1 MFIKVKNGELVNRP
15 TNKFIASSVADLES
29 IPKADKL
36 FGSVAVV
43 LDPISSFIFGGD
55 DLGWLSLSS
64 DESSSAGDM
73 QSLIDNHNV
82 SSVAHQDIRAAI
94 SSLDNRLTTLV
105 DTDDTTLDQLSEIV
119 TYIKDNRDLIEQITT
134 AKVNVSDIVDN
145 LTTAVANRP
154 LSANQGVAL
163 RQLAESRVSVDQLDS
178 AVQSALNTAKESG
191 DFDGADGITPQIS
204 IGTVSTGE
212 EGTNAAA
219 TITGEVTDLKLNLT
233 IPRGNTG
240 AQGATGDTGAT
251 GATPN
256 ITIGNV
262 ETLGEGESATA
273 SISGETPNLTLNLGI
288 PVGATGA
295 QGATG
300 AAGQT
305 PTISIGTV
313 SSLGE
318 GADATAEITGTSPNL
333 TLNLGIPVGATG
345 ATGAQGEIGPTPQ
358 FSIGTVST
366 LEPTEQ
372 ASVTLGGTA
381 AEPTLSFGI
390 PKGVDGD
397 PSELIDDTVIAEDS
411 TWSSKKTYSSVL
423 APIEFSG
430 NPVTFEGRKEGS
442 PIHVIVSWEP
452 KQSGEGNPSP
462 ENIRPIT
469 GLDEVTVQRS
479 EKNLMP
485 YQKPSPSVYTD
496 NGVTYTWNDD
506 GSVHVSGTASEQSDS
521 NTMNFENFS
530 LPPGNYRMIAPAQ
543 SGVKTSFV
551 VKKASTGTNFWY
563 NSINNITIESGDVPQ
578 YFYVAV
584 DAGVVVDTTVYA
596 FLSYG
601 TDIPSADDY
610 EPYIGATATL
620 DLPSTVYGGEVDLAT
635 GKGAET
641 WTYLAFDG
649 TEDWESNNNSINNGL
664 QYSLNCGVD
673 LPSIEQG
680 DNRICTHF
688 STSNFVY
695 WNQMVTNN
703 FATNAQ
709 YIRVQSS
716 ISTLEEWKA
725 YLAAQVSAGTPVT
738 IAYKLVTPQSIQATG
753 SQSLPSLP
761 GTNTLITNGD
771 SITAAEMVSPTDTS
785 LSIEGMP
792 ADAAATKQAL
802 NKKVNSVQVT
812 AEYSSGEKIASISVD
827 NQFTDIYMPVQSEDE
842 KMIEFFTNYYA
853 MRRTGKIYQTRLYKF
868 NSNPTT
874 EGEKLLDN
882 AGLVFEPST
891 DTTEGQDD
899 YLNGQNP
906 LFEWVY
912 VNYKRYPD
920 GTAYPVAIEG
930 TPSFKTEGAVDV
942 GAMQME
948 FYWNVIDETDSI
960 LVTISDSPNEELG
973 LVPWYEGVRADGTV
987 LPWCIGSAYHSSLGE
1002 DGKLYSQPNKPVANF
1017 QSFNT
1022 MMAAYPTKGEG
1033 YHGAGIE
1040 RSMFQIIF
1048 NAIKGATKS
1057 SQALFKGHTAY
1068 SYQYAASI
1076 ERAENGNYFPV
1087 TNEQAANLLVGSGVY
1102 IGYASAYTSG
1112 TSDLNIDRGQTTMRA
1127 YTPTISRITSIE
1139 PLDDGVNTAV
1149 YVDCDPF
1156 PTAQVTT
1163 GEITSPVYLSI
1174 MPSFTGTTNKVI
1186 GRHDGSYLNNT
1197 NGKTPYRVQGREY
1210 LIGAYEVASNV
1221 IMEFEEDKTTS
1232 VYVAPKGATITNDIA
1247 TIRSNWTKIGTI
1259 PTIADNG
1266 DFWIGDIG
1274 INTSVAGWY
1283 PSVVGSSDTQGI
1295 GDRCYRGGATAT
1307 GIREFL
1313 SSGLLWFGSVAGSC
1327 FLYCWDAPSGTY
1339 WGFAGAD

>member
-1 MFIKVKNGELVNRP
+1 MFIKVKNGEVVNRP

-36 FGSVAVV
+36 FGSVALV

-55 DLGWLSLSS
+55 EMGWISLSS
-64 DESSSAGDM
+64 DESSSVGDM

-82 SSVAHQDIRAAI
+82 SPLAHQDIRSTI
-94 SSLDNRLTTLV
+94 SSLDSRLTALL

-119 TYIKDNRDLIEQITT
+119 AYIKDNRELIEQITT
-134 AKVNVSDIVDN
+134 TKVNVSDIVDN
-145 LTTAVANRP
+145 LETSVATKV
-154 LSANQGVAL
+154 LSANQGVIL
-163 RQLAESRVSVDQLDS
+163 RQLAESKVDTAQLDS
-178 AVQSALNTAKESG
+178 AVEAALATAKESG

-204 IGTVSTGE
+204 IGIVSTGE

-219 TITGEVTDLKLNLT
+219 TITGEVNDLKLNLT

-240 AQGATGDTGAT
+240 AQGA
-251 GATPN
+251 
-256 ITIGNV
+256 V
-262 ETLGEGESATA
+262 
-273 SISGETPNLTLNLGI
+273 
-288 PVGATGA
+288 
-295 QGATG
+295 
-300 AAGQT
+300 GQT

-313 SSLGE
+313 SSLEEGE
-318 GADATAEITGTSPNL
+318 SATAEITGTSPNL

-345 ATGAQGEIGPTPQ
+345 AQGETGPTGATGATPQ

-411 TWSSKKTYSSVL
+411 TWSSEKVYNSVL
-423 APIEFSG
+423 APVEFSG
-430 NPVTFEGRKEGS
+430 NPVIFEGRKEGA
-442 PIHVIVSWEP
+442 PIHTVVSWEP
-452 KQSGEGNPSP
+452 KQEGEGDPSP
-462 ENIRPIT
+462 DNVRPIV
-469 GLDEVTVQRS
+469 GLDEVMVQRS
-479 EKNLMP
+479 GMNLLDYNATSAISFASYGLQTEKVGDNSFRVYGTSDLSASDASFNILDNSQTCLRGKGYTIHVLPISGCENLIR
-485 YQKPSPSVYTD
+485 VYGLRTE
-496 NGVTYTWNDD
+496 
-506 GSVHVSGTASEQSDS
+506 SES
-521 NTMNFENFS
+521 
-530 LPPGNYRMIAPAQ
+530 YIALVA
-543 SGVKTSFV
+543 
-551 VKKASTGTNFWY
+551 
-563 NSINNITIESGDVPQ
+563 NITSGQSYDMRFRLMVTPDNSTPQ
-578 YFYVAV
+578 EYTPY
-584 DAGVVVDTTVYA
+584 TV
-596 FLSYG
+596 
-601 TDIPSADDY
+601 T
-610 EPYIGATATL
+610 TATL
-620 DLPSTVYGGEVDLAT
+620 SLPSTVYGGEVDAVT
-635 GKGAET
+635 GEGSKKWFAAILTGNET
-641 WTYLAFDG
+641 W
-649 TEDWESNNNSINNGL
+649 S
-664 QYSLNCGVD
+664 QYSSRPNTFYIDIMGHKNLKNDAKNVFCSAFLFD
-673 LPSIEQG
+673 LLDTRYTPYHFFSQNPG
-680 DNRICTHF
+680 AFPDNVRLCFTF
-688 STSNFVY
+688 DET
-695 WNQMVTNN
+695 VTNIDL
-703 FATNAQ
+703 AKQ
-709 YIRVQSS
+709 WI
-716 ISTLEEWKA
+716 
-725 YLAAQVSAGTPVT
+725 AAQNTAGTPVT
-738 IAYKLVTPQSIQATG
+738 VCYKLATPTPITTTG
-753 SQSLPSLP
+753 AQSLPTLS
-761 GTNTLITNGD
+761 GNNTIITNAD
-771 SITAAEMVSPTDTS
+771 TLTAAEMVYPTDTS
-785 LSIEGMP
+785 LSVEGMP
-792 ADAAATKQAL
+792 ADAAATRQAL
-802 NKKVNSVQVT
+802 NNKIGSVQVT
-812 AEYSSGEKIASISVD
+812 AEYTSGEKIASISVD
-827 NQFTDIYMPVQSEDE
+827 NQFTDIYVPVQSKDE

-868 NSNPTT
+868 NSNPTA

-920 GTAYPVAIEG
+920 GTAYPTAIEG
-930 TPSFKTEGAVDV
+930 TPDFKTEGAVDV

-960 LVTISDSPNEELG
+960 LITISDSPNEELG
-973 LVPWYEGVRADGTV
+973 LVPWIEGVRADGTV
-987 LPWCIGSAYHSSLGE
+987 LPWCIGSAYPSSLGE
-1002 DGKLYSQPNKPVANF
+1002 DGKLYSQPNKPLANF

-1040 RSMFQIIF
+1040 RSTFQIIF

-1057 SQALFKGHTAY
+1057 SQTLFKGHTAY
-1068 SYQYAASI
+1068 SYQYPASI

-1087 TNEQAANLLVGSGVY
+1087 TNEQAANLVVGSGVY

-1112 TSDLNIDRGQTTMRA
+1112 TDLNIDRGQTTMRA

-1139 PLDDGVNTAV
+1139 PLDDGTNTAV

-1163 GEITSPVYLSI
+1163 DEVTSPVYLTI

-1186 GRHDGSYLNNT
+1186 GRHDGSYLSNT
-1197 NGKTPYRVQGREY
+1197 NGKMPYRVQGREY
-1210 LIGAYEVASNV
+1210 LLGAYEIASNV

-1232 VYVAPKGATITNDIA
+1232 VYVAPKGSTITNDIT

-1266 DFWIGDIG
+1266 DFWTGDIG

-1283 PSVVGSSDTQGI
+1283 PSVVGSSESQGI

-1313 SSGLLWFGSVAGSC
+1313 ASGSLWNGSRAGSC
-1327 FLYCWDAPSGTY
+1327 CLYCGHVPSGADWY
-1339 WGFAGAD
+1339 FVGAD

>member
-163 RQLAESRVSVDQLDS
+163 RQLAESKVSVDQLDS

-204 IGTVSTGE
+204 IGTVLTGE
-212 EGTNAAA
+212 EGTDATA

-262 ETLGEGESATA
+262 ETLDEGKSATA

-390 PKGVDGD
+390 PKGADGD
-397 PSELIDDTVIAEDS
+397 PSELIDDTAIAEDS

-423 APIEFSG
+423 APVEFSG

-442 PIHVIVSWEP
+442 PIHAVVSWEP
-452 KQSGEGNPSP
+452 KQSGEGDPSP

-469 GLDEVTVQRS
+469 GLDEITVTLS
-479 EKNLMP
+479 
-485 YQKPSPSVYTD
+485 
-496 NGVTYTWNDD
+496 D
-506 GSVHVSGTASEQSDS
+506 GAD
-521 NTMNFENFS
+521 
-530 LPPGNYRMIAPAQ
+530 
-543 SGVKTSFV
+543 
-551 VKKASTGTNFWY
+551 TGT
-563 NSINNITIESGDVPQ
+563 
-578 YFYVAV
+578 
-584 DAGVVVDTTVYA
+584 TV
-596 FLSYG
+596 
-601 TDIPSADDY
+601 
-610 EPYIGATATL
+610 TL

-635 GKGAET
+635 G
-641 WTYLAFDG
+641 DG
-649 TEDWESNNNSINNGL
+649 KRTVDVISFAVADMNNSETYPGWKNQQWIGDYVENTNQDSLFSNSGNYIISNADGDKNLRFNAVGDIYFIGSVFGL
-664 QYSLNCGVD
+664 TQSQFKSQYPD
-673 LPSIEQG
+673 LVFQ
-680 DNRICTHF
+680 
-688 STSNFVY
+688 
-695 WNQMVTNN
+695 
-703 FATNAQ
+703 FAFKRLIPATF
-709 YIRVQSS
+709 
-716 ISTLEEWKA
+716 
-725 YLAAQVSAGTPVT
+725 
-738 IAYKLVTPQSIQATG
+738 QATG
-753 SQSLPSLP
+753 SQSLSSLP

-812 AEYSSGEKIASISVD
+812 AEYSSGKKIASISVD
-827 NQFTDIYMPVQSEDE
+827 NQFTDIYVPVQTEDE

-930 TPSFKTEGAVDV
+930 TPGFKTEGAVDV

-948 FYWNVIDETDSI
+948 FYWNVIDEADSI
-960 LVTISDSPNEELG
+960 LITISDSPNEELG

-1057 SQALFKGHTAY
+1057 SQTLFSGHTAY

-1076 ERAENGNYFPV
+1076 ERAENSNYFPV

-1127 YTPTISRITSIE
+1127 YTPTISRITNIE
-1139 PLDDGVNTAV
+1139 PLEDGTNTAI

-1186 GRHDGSYLNNT
+1186 GRHDGSYLSNT

-1247 TIRSNWTKIGTI
+1247 TIRNNWTKIGTI

-1283 PSVVGSSDTQGI
+1283 PSVVGSSNTQGT
-1295 GDRCYRGGATAT
+1295 GDRCHKGGATAT

-1313 SSGLLWFGSVAGSC
+1313 SSGSLRSGSSAGSC
-1327 FLYCWDAPSGTY
+1327 FLGCWVAPS
-1339 WGFAGAD
+1339 WADWLCAGAD

>member
-1 MFIKVKNGELVNRP
+1 MFIKVKNGEVVNRP

-36 FGSVAVV
+36 FGSVALV

-55 DLGWLSLSS
+55 EMGWISLSS
-64 DESSSAGDM
+64 DESSSVGDM

-82 SSVAHQDIRAAI
+82 SPLAHQDIRSTV
-94 SSLDNRLTTLV
+94 SSLDSRLTALL

-119 TYIKDNRDLIEQITT
+119 AYIKDNRELIEQVTT

-145 LTTAVANRP
+145 LETSVATKV
-154 LSANQGVAL
+154 LSANQGVIL
-163 RQLAESRVSVDQLDS
+163 RQLAESKVDTAQLNS
-178 AVQSALNTAKESG
+178 AVEAALATAKESG

-219 TITGEVTDLKLNLT
+219 TITGNVNDLKLNLT

-240 AQGATGDTGAT
+240 AQGT
-251 GATPN
+251 
-256 ITIGNV
+256 
-262 ETLGEGESATA
+262 S
-273 SISGETPNLTLNLGI
+273 
-288 PVGATGA
+288 
-295 QGATG
+295 
-300 AAGQT
+300 GQT

-318 GADATAEITGTSPNL
+318 GETATAEITGTSPNL

-345 ATGAQGEIGPTPQ
+345 AQGETGPKGATGATPQ

-366 LEPTEQ
+366 LKPTEQ
-372 ASVTLGGTA
+372 ASVTLGGTT
-381 AEPTLSFGI
+381 AEPTLNFGI
-390 PKGVDGD
+390 PKGADGD

-411 TWSSKKTYSSVL
+411 TWSSEKVYNSVL
-423 APIEFSG
+423 VPVEFSG
-430 NPVTFEGRKEGS
+430 NPITFEGRKEGA
-442 PIHVIVSWEP
+442 PIHTVVSWEP
-452 KQSGEGNPSP
+452 KQEGEGEPSP

-469 GLDEVTVQRS
+469 GLDEVTVARS
-479 EKNLMP
+479 GINLYNADALVAIHGDADTYGYGVP
-485 YQKPSPSVYTD
+485 AD
-496 NGVTYTWNDD
+496 NLVIGKTYTI
-506 GSVHVSGTASEQSDS
+506 SVNTPVFSFKISDHL
-521 NTMNFENFS
+521 N
-530 LPPGNYRMIAPAQ
+530 G
-543 SGVKTSFV
+543 
-551 VKKASTGTNFWY
+551 Y
-563 NSINNITIESGDVPQ
+563 NSASQDNI
-578 YFYVAV
+578 V
-584 DAGVVVDTTVYA
+584 DGKHTFVMARN
-596 FLSYG
+596 SN
-601 TDIPSADDY
+601 IPSHSQQYILVGLDAAIRNLVSSPGQAKSLQISICAGEDAMPY
-610 EPYIGATATL
+610 EPYTDATTATL
-620 DLPSTVYGGEVDLAT
+620 TFPETIYGGAVDLAT
-635 GKGAET
+635 GKGVET
-641 WTYLAFDG
+641 WKTRALNGSEGWAESDDGAFYFYDTITYP
-649 TEDWESNNNSINNGL
+649 SINVV
-664 QYSLNCGVD
+664 S
-673 LPSIEQG
+673 S
-680 DNRICTHF
+680 RMCTHF
-688 STSNFVY
+688 MDYSGEAWTGLPNGYFSTN
-695 WNQMVTNN
+695 
-703 FATNAQ
+703 
-709 YIRVQSS
+709 SS
-716 ISTLEEWKA
+716 SVRFRLESIADAAAWKS
-725 YLAAQVSAGTPVT
+725 YLAAQAEVGTPVT
-738 IAYKLVTPQSIQATG
+738 IAYKLATPQPFTATG
-753 SQSLPSLP
+753 AQPLLALS
-761 GTNTLITNGD
+761 GNNTIITNAD
-771 SITAAEMVSPTDTS
+771 TLTAAEMVYPTDTS
-785 LSIEGMP
+785 LSVEGMP
-792 ADAAATKQAL
+792 ADAAATRQAL
-802 NKKVNSVQVT
+802 NNKIGSVQVT
-812 AEYSSGEKIASISVD
+812 AEYTSGEKIASISVD
-827 NQFTDIYMPVQSEDE
+827 NQFTDIYVPVQSKDE

-868 NSNPTT
+868 NSNPTA

-920 GTAYPVAIEG
+920 GTAYPIAIEG
-930 TPSFKTEGAVDV
+930 TPDFKTEGEVDV

-960 LVTISDSPNEELG
+960 LITISDSPNEELG

-987 LPWCIGSAYHSSLGE
+987 LPWCIGSAYPSSLGE
-1002 DGKLYSQPNKPVANF
+1002 DGKLYSQPNKPLTNF

-1040 RSMFQIIF
+1040 RSTFQIIF

-1057 SQALFKGHTAY
+1057 SQTLFKGHTAY
-1068 SYQYAASI
+1068 SYQYPASI

-1087 TNEQAANLLVGSGVY
+1087 TNEQAANLVVGSGVY

-1112 TSDLNIDRGQTTMRA
+1112 TDLNIDRGQTTMRA

-1139 PLDDGVNTAV
+1139 PLDDGTNTAV

-1163 GEITSPVYLSI
+1163 GEVISPVYLSI

-1186 GRHDGSYLNNT
+1186 GRHDGSYLSNT
-1197 NGKTPYRVQGREY
+1197 NAKMPYRVQGREY
-1210 LIGAYEVASNV
+1210 LFGAYEIASNV

-1232 VYVAPKGATITNDIA
+1232 VYVAPKGATITNDIT
-1247 TIRSNWTKIGTI
+1247 TIRNNWTKIGTI

-1283 PSVVGSSDTQGI
+1283 PSVVGSSESQGV
-1295 GDRCYRGGATAT
+1295 GDRCYRGGATAS
-1307 GIREFL
+1307 GVKEFL
-1313 SSGLLWFGSVAGSC
+1313 SSGYLGHGSYAGSC
-1327 FLYCWDAPSGTY
+1327 CLSCWDAPSGAAWY
-1339 WGFAGAD
+1339 CVGAD

>member
-1 MFIKVKNGELVNRP
+1 MFIKVKNGEVVNRP

-82 SSVAHQDIRAAI
+82 SSVAHQDIRTAI

-119 TYIKDNRDLIEQITT
+119 TYIRDNRDLIEQITT

-163 RQLAESRVSVDQLDS
+163 RQLAESKVSVDQLDS

-219 TITGEVTDLKLNLT
+219 TITGEVTNLKLNLT

-345 ATGAQGEIGPTPQ
+345 AQGEIGPAGATPQ

-390 PKGVDGD
+390 PKGANGD
-397 PSELIDDTVIAEDS
+397 PSELIDDTMIAEDS

-423 APIEFSG
+423 APIEFTG
-430 NPVTFEGRKEGS
+430 NPVTFEGRKEGA
-442 PIHVIVSWEP
+442 PIHAVVSWEP
-452 KQSGEGNPSP
+452 KQSGEGDPSP

-469 GLDEVTVQRS
+469 GLDEVTVTLS
-479 EKNLMP
+479 
-485 YQKPSPSVYTD
+485 
-496 NGVTYTWNDD
+496 D
-506 GSVHVSGTASEQSDS
+506 GA
-521 NTMNFENFS
+521 
-530 LPPGNYRMIAPAQ
+530 
-543 SGVKTSFV
+543 
-551 VKKASTGTNFWY
+551 
-563 NSINNITIESGDVPQ
+563 
-578 YFYVAV
+578 
-584 DAGVVVDTTVYA
+584 DT
-596 FLSYG
+596 
-601 TDIPSADDY
+601 
-610 EPYIGATATL
+610 GATAAL

-635 GKGAET
+635 GEGIET
-641 WTYLAFDG
+641 VHSIVLDG
-649 TEDWESNNNSINNGL
+649 TEPWSEYNSGSTGL
-664 QYSLNCGVD
+664 EYFQYTVSD
-673 LPSIEQG
+673 AQRLPSAGGLSNLAKLSQKISHFAIGNPYSENV
-680 DNRICTHF
+680 DNAGWVYSTEFADYYGIRIRMSACADV
-688 STSNFVY
+688 S
-695 WNQMVTNN
+695 
-703 FATNAQ
+703 
-709 YIRVQSS
+709 
-716 ISTLEEWKA
+716 EWKA
-725 YLAAQVSAGTPVT
+725 YLAAQASAGTPVT
-738 IAYKLVTPQSIQATG
+738 IAYKLATPQPIQATG
-753 SQSLPSLP
+753 AQSLSSLS

-812 AEYSSGEKIASISVD
+812 AEYSSGKKIASISVD
-827 NQFTDIYMPVQSEDE
+827 NQFTDIYVPVQTEDE

-930 TPSFKTEGAVDV
+930 TPGFKTEGAVDV

-960 LVTISDSPNEELG
+960 LITISDSPNEELG

-1057 SQALFKGHTAY
+1057 SQALFSGHTAY

-1139 PLDDGVNTAV
+1139 PLEDGTNTAV

-1186 GRHDGSYLNNT
+1186 GRHDGSYLSNT

-1274 INTSVAGWY
+1274 INASVAGWY
-1283 PSVVGSSDTQGI
+1283 PSVVGSSNTQGI

-1313 SSGLLWFGSVAGSC
+1313 SSGVLWAGSSAGSC
-1327 FLYCWDAPSGTY
+1327 CLACWSAPSGMAWY
-1339 WGFAGAD
+1339 CAGAD

>member
-1 MFIKVKNGELVNRP
+1 MFIKVKNGEVVNRP

-29 IPKADKL
+29 ISKADKL
-36 FGSVAVV
+36 FGSVALV

-55 DLGWLSLSS
+55 EMGWISLSS
-64 DESSSAGDM
+64 DESSSVGDM

-82 SSVAHQDIRAAI
+82 STLAHQDIRSTI
-94 SSLDNRLTTLV
+94 SSLDSRLTALL

-119 TYIKDNRDLIEQITT
+119 SYIKDNRELIEQITT
-134 AKVNVSDIVDN
+134 TKVNVSDIVDN
-145 LTTAVANRP
+145 LETSVATKV
-154 LSANQGVAL
+154 LSANQGVIL
-163 RQLAESRVSVDQLDS
+163 RQLAESKVDTAQLDS
-178 AVQSALNTAKESG
+178 AVEAALATAKESG

-204 IGTVSTGE
+204 IGIVSTGE

-219 TITGEVTDLKLNLT
+219 TITGDVNDLKLNLT

-240 AQGATGDTGAT
+240 AQ
-251 GATPN
+251 
-256 ITIGNV
+256 
-262 ETLGEGESATA
+262 
-273 SISGETPNLTLNLGI
+273 
-288 PVGATGA
+288 
-295 QGATG
+295 G

-318 GADATAEITGTSPNL
+318 GESATAEITGTSPNL

-345 ATGAQGEIGPTPQ
+345 AQGETGPTGATGATPQ

-390 PKGVDGD
+390 PKGADGD
-397 PSELIDDTVIAEDS
+397 PNELIDDTVIAEDS
-411 TWSSKKTYSSVL
+411 TWSSEKVYNSVL
-423 APIEFSG
+423 APVEFSG
-430 NPVTFEGRKEGS
+430 NPVTFENRKEGA
-442 PIHVIVSWEP
+442 PIHTVVSWEP
-452 KQSGEGNPSP
+452 KQEGEGEPSP

-469 GLDEVTVQRS
+469 GLDEVTV
-479 EKNLMP
+479 
-485 YQKPSPSVYTD
+485 
-496 NGVTYTWNDD
+496 
-506 GSVHVSGTASEQSDS
+506 
-521 NTMNFENFS
+521 
-530 LPPGNYRMIAPAQ
+530 AQ
-543 SGVKTSFV
+543 SGINLYNADALVAIHGDADTYGYGVPADDLVIGKTYTISVNTPVFSF
-551 VKKASTGTNFWY
+551 KISDHLNGH
-563 NSINNITIESGDVPQ
+563 NSVSQDNIVDGKHTFVMARNSNIPSDSQQYILVGLDVNIINLVSSPGQAKSLQISICAGEDAMPYEPYTDATTATLTFPETIYGG
-578 YFYVAV
+578 AV
-584 DAGVVVDTTVYA
+584 DAATGEGSDEWAFVEFDGSEDERWIKDVHSSGRVYFRISIEPYGLILDHTQATWKCNRLVPYVYNYSSTEFPEYSIGFMSSRNSCVVVLENESM
-596 FLSYG
+596 LSVDEFKAWLAENPVSVCYKLA
-601 TDIPSADDY
+601 TPQ
-610 EPYIGATATL
+610 PFTAT
-620 DLPSTVYGGEVDLAT
+620 
-635 GKGAET
+635 GA
-641 WTYLAFDG
+641 
-649 TEDWESNNNSINNGL
+649 
-664 QYSLNCGVD
+664 
-673 LPSIEQG
+673 
-680 DNRICTHF
+680 
-688 STSNFVY
+688 
-695 WNQMVTNN
+695 
-703 FATNAQ
+703 
-709 YIRVQSS
+709 
-716 ISTLEEWKA
+716 
-725 YLAAQVSAGTPVT
+725 
-738 IAYKLVTPQSIQATG
+738 
-753 SQSLPSLP
+753 QSLPALS
-761 GTNTLITNGD
+761 GNNTIITNAD
-771 SITAAEMVSPTDTS
+771 TLTAAEMVYPTDTS
-785 LSIEGMP
+785 LSVEGMP
-792 ADAAATKQAL
+792 ADAAATRQAL
-802 NKKVNSVQVT
+802 NNKIGSVQVI
-812 AEYSSGEKIASISVD
+812 AEYTSGEKIASISVD
-827 NQFTDIYMPVQSEDE
+827 NQFTDIYMPVQTEDE

-868 NSNPTT
+868 NSNPTA

-920 GTAYPVAIEG
+920 GTAYPTAIEG
-930 TPSFKTEGAVDV
+930 TPDFKTEGAVDV

-960 LVTISDSPNEELG
+960 LITISDSPNEELG

-987 LPWCIGSAYHSSLGE
+987 LPWCIGSAYPSSLGE
-1002 DGKLYSQPNKPVANF
+1002 DGKLYSQPNKPLANF

-1040 RSMFQIIF
+1040 RSTFQIIF

-1057 SQALFKGHTAY
+1057 SQTLFKGHTAY
-1068 SYQYAASI
+1068 SYQYPASI

-1087 TNEQAANLLVGSGVY
+1087 TNEQAANLVVGSGVY

-1112 TSDLNIDRGQTTMRA
+1112 TDLNLDRGQTTMRA

-1139 PLDDGVNTAV
+1139 PLDDGTNTAV

-1163 GEITSPVYLSI
+1163 DGVISPVYLTI

-1186 GRHDGSYLNNT
+1186 GRHDGSYLSNT
-1197 NGKTPYRVQGREY
+1197 NNKMPYRVQGREY
-1210 LIGAYEVASNV
+1210 LLGAYEIASNV

-1232 VYVAPKGATITNDIA
+1232 VYVAPKGATITNDIT
-1247 TIRSNWTKIGTI
+1247 TIRNNWTKIGTI
-1259 PTIADNG
+1259 PTITDNG

-1283 PSVVGSSDTQGI
+1283 PSVVGSSDSQGM

-1313 SSGLLWFGSVAGSC
+1313 SSGFLGGGLAAGSGC
-1327 FLYCWDAPSGTY
+1327 LSCWLAPSGAD
-1339 WGFAGAD
+1339 WDFVGAD

>member
-119 TYIKDNRDLIEQITT
+119 TYIRDNRDLIEQITT

-163 RQLAESRVSVDQLDS
+163 RQLAESKVSVDQLDS

-204 IGTVSTGE
+204 IGTVSTGD
-212 EGTNAAA
+212 EGTEAAA

-256 ITIGNV
+256 ITIGNI

-345 ATGAQGEIGPTPQ
+345 ATGATGAQGEIGPTPQ

-390 PKGVDGD
+390 PKGADGD
-397 PSELIDDTVIAEDS
+397 PSELIDDTAIAEDS
-411 TWSSKKTYSSVL
+411 TWSSEKAYNSVL
-423 APIEFSG
+423 APVEFSG
-430 NPVTFEGRKEGS
+430 NPVTFEGRKKGA
-442 PIHVIVSWEP
+442 PIHTVVSWEP
-452 KQSGEGNPSP
+452 KQEGTGDPSP
-462 ENIRPIT
+462 DNVRPIV
-469 GLDEVTVQRS
+469 GLDEVTVALSGMNLLDYNATSVVSYASFGLQT
-479 EKNLMP
+479 EK
-485 YQKPSPSVYTD
+485 VGD
-496 NGVTYTWNDD
+496 N
-506 GSVHVSGTASEQSDS
+506 
-521 NTMNFENFS
+521 
-530 LPPGNYRMIAPAQ
+530 
-543 SGVKTSFV
+543 SFRV
-551 VKKASTGTNFWY
+551 
-563 NSINNITIESGDVPQ
+563 
-578 YFYVAV
+578 
-584 DAGVVVDTTVYA
+584 
-596 FLSYG
+596 YG
-601 TDIPSADDY
+601 TSDRSASNASFNIASNSQTCLRGKGY
-610 EPYIGATATL
+610 TIHVLPISGCENIIRAYGLRTESEPYIALVANITSGQSYDMRFRLMITPDNAVPQKYVPFSSTTATL
-620 DLPSTVYGGEVDLAT
+620 DLPSTVYGGEMDLAT
-635 GKGAET
+635 GEGVET
-641 WTYLAFDG
+641 WNKYEFTGNEAF
-649 TEDWESNNNSINNGL
+649 SINSQIQQNSQKNAYQCTIDVSDGFNANAPAVCNAFKYDTWSGL
-664 QYSLNCGVD
+664 FVANSFSLINNAGGVIIQTD
-673 LPSIEQG
+673 GVQSVEEFTAYLS
-680 DNRICTHF
+680 
-688 STSNFVY
+688 
-695 WNQMVTNN
+695 
-703 FATNAQ
+703 AQ
-709 YIRVQSS
+709 Y
-716 ISTLEEWKA
+716 
-725 YLAAQVSAGTPVT
+725 SAGTPVT
-738 IAYKLVTPQSIQATG
+738 VVYKLATPQPIQATG
-753 SQSLPSLP
+753 SQLLPALS
-761 GTNTLITNGD
+761 GNNTIVTNADTL
-771 SITAAEMVSPTDTS
+771 TAAEMVSPTDTS

-812 AEYSSGEKIASISVD
+812 AEHSSGEKIASISVD

-930 TPSFKTEGAVDV
+930 TPGFKTEGAVDV

-960 LVTISDSPNEELG
+960 LITISDSPNEELG

-1002 DGKLYSQPNKPVANF
+1002 DDKLYSQPNKPVANF

-1057 SQALFKGHTAY
+1057 SQTLFSGHTAY
-1068 SYQYAASI
+1068 SYQYPASI

-1112 TSDLNIDRGQTTMRA
+1112 TSDLNIDRGQATMRA
-1127 YTPTISRITSIE
+1127 YTPTISRITNIE

-1156 PTAQVTT
+1156 PTAQVIT

-1186 GRHDGSYLNNT
+1186 GRHDGSYLSNT

-1210 LIGAYEVASNV
+1210 LIGAYEIPSNV

-1283 PSVVGSSDTQGI
+1283 PSVVGSSNTQGT
-1295 GDRCYRGGATAT
+1295 GDRCYKGGTTAT
-1307 GIREFL
+1307 GIRQFL
-1313 SSGLLWFGSVAGSC
+1313 SSGVLGDGSFAGSC
-1327 FLYCWDAPSGTY
+1327 FLACGSAPS
-1339 WGFAGAD
+1339 WSDWACAGAD

>member
-82 SSVAHQDIRAAI
+82 SSVAHQDIRTAI

-119 TYIKDNRDLIEQITT
+119 TYIRDNRDLIEQITT

-163 RQLAESRVSVDQLDS
+163 RQLAESKVSVDQLDS

-204 IGTVSTGE
+204 IGTVSTGD
-212 EGTNAAA
+212 EGTEAAA

-240 AQGATGDTGAT
+240 AQGATG
-251 GATPN
+251 
-256 ITIGNV
+256 
-262 ETLGEGESATA
+262 
-273 SISGETPNLTLNLGI
+273 
-288 PVGATGA
+288 
-295 QGATG
+295 
-300 AAGQT
+300 QT

-318 GADATAEITGTSPNL
+318 GESATAEITGTSPNL

-345 ATGAQGEIGPTPQ
+345 AQGETGPTGATGATPQ

-381 AEPTLSFGI
+381 AEPTLNFGI
-390 PKGVDGD
+390 PKGADGD

-423 APIEFSG
+423 APIEFTG

-442 PIHVIVSWEP
+442 PIHAVVSWEP
-452 KQSGEGNPSP
+452 RQSGEGDPSP

-469 GLDEVTVQRS
+469 GLDEVTVTLS
-479 EKNLMP
+479 DG
-485 YQKPSPSVYTD
+485 TD
-496 NGVTYTWNDD
+496 
-506 GSVHVSGTASEQSDS
+506 
-521 NTMNFENFS
+521 
-530 LPPGNYRMIAPAQ
+530 
-543 SGVKTSFV
+543 
-551 VKKASTGTNFWY
+551 TGT
-563 NSINNITIESGDVPQ
+563 
-578 YFYVAV
+578 
-584 DAGVVVDTTVYA
+584 
-596 FLSYG
+596 
-601 TDIPSADDY
+601 
-610 EPYIGATATL
+610 TATL
-620 DLPSTVYGGEVDLAT
+620 SLPETIYGGTVDAVT
-635 GKGAET
+635 GEGVET
-641 WTYLAFDG
+641 WDKYEFTGNEAF
-649 TEDWESNNNSINNGL
+649 SINSQIQQNSQKNAYQCIIDVSDGFNVNAPAVCNAFKYDIWSGL
-664 QYSLNCGVD
+664 FVANSFSLINNEGGVIIQTD
-673 LPSIEQG
+673 G
-680 DNRICTHF
+680 
-688 STSNFVY
+688 
-695 WNQMVTNN
+695 
-703 FATNAQ
+703 
-709 YIRVQSS
+709 VQSV
-716 ISTLEEWKA
+716 EEFTA
-725 YLAAQVSAGTPVT
+725 YLAAQYAAGTPVT
-738 IAYKLVTPQSIQATG
+738 IAYKLATHQPIQATG
-753 SQSLPSLP
+753 SQSFPALSGENVLV
-761 GTNTLITNGD
+761 TNGD

-792 ADAAATKQAL
+792 ADAAATRQAL
-802 NKKVNSVQVT
+802 NNKIGSVQVT
-812 AEYSSGEKIASISVD
+812 AEYTSGEKIASISVD
-827 NQFTDIYMPVQSEDE
+827 NQFTDIYAPVQSKDE

-868 NSNPTT
+868 NSNPTA

-891 DTTEGQDD
+891 DTAEGQDD

-920 GTAYPVAIEG
+920 GTAYPIAIEG
-930 TPSFKTEGAVDV
+930 TPEFKTEGAVDV
-942 GAMQME
+942 GAIQME

-960 LVTISDSPNEELG
+960 LITISDSPNEELG
-973 LVPWYEGVRADGTV
+973 LVPWIEGVRADGTV
-987 LPWCIGSAYHSSLGE
+987 LPWCIGSAYPSSLGE
-1002 DGKLYSQPNKPVANF
+1002 DGKLYSQPNKPLANF

-1022 MMAAYPTKGEG
+1022 MMASYPTKGEG

-1040 RSMFQIIF
+1040 RSTFQIIF
-1048 NAIKGATKS
+1048 NAIKGTTKS
-1057 SQALFKGHTAY
+1057 SQTLFKGHTNY
-1068 SYQYAASI
+1068 SYQYPASI

-1087 TNEQAANLLVGSGVY
+1087 TNEQAANLVVGSGVY
-1102 IGYASAYTSG
+1102 IGYASAYTLG

-1139 PLDDGVNTAV
+1139 PLDDGTNTAV

-1163 GEITSPVYLSI
+1163 GEVTSPVYLTI

-1186 GRHDGSYLNNT
+1186 GRHDGSYLSNT
-1197 NGKTPYRVQGREY
+1197 NGKMPYRVQGREY
-1210 LIGAYEVASNV
+1210 LLGAYEIASNV

-1232 VYVAPKGATITNDIA
+1232 VYVAPKGATITNDIT

-1307 GIREFL
+1307 GIREFFA
-1313 SSGLLWFGSVAGSC
+1313 SGCLWDGSGAGSC
-1327 FLYCWDAPSGTY
+1327 CLDCGATPS
-1339 WGFAGAD
+1339 WASWAFVGAD

>member
-1 MFIKVKNGELVNRP
+1 MFIKVKNGEVVNRP

-73 QSLIDNHNV
+73 QSLINNHNV
-82 SSVAHQDIRAAI
+82 SSVSHQDIRTAI

-119 TYIKDNRDLIEQITT
+119 TYIRDNRDLIEQITT

-163 RQLAESRVSVDQLDS
+163 RQLAESKVSVDQLDS

-204 IGTVSTGE
+204 IGTVSTGD
-212 EGTNAAA
+212 EGTEAAA
-219 TITGEVTDLKLNLT
+219 TITGEVTNLKLNLT

-305 PTISIGTV
+305 PIISIGTV

-318 GADATAEITGTSPNL
+318 GANATAEITGTSPNL

-345 ATGAQGEIGPTPQ
+345 AQGEIGPAGATPQ

-390 PKGVDGD
+390 PKGADGD
-397 PSELIDDTVIAEDS
+397 PSELIDDTAIAEDS

-423 APIEFSG
+423 APIEFTG

-442 PIHVIVSWEP
+442 PIHAVVSWEP
-452 KQSGEGNPSP
+452 KQSGEGDPSP

-469 GLDEVTVQRS
+469 GLDEVTVTLS
-479 EKNLMP
+479 
-485 YQKPSPSVYTD
+485 D
-496 NGVTYTWNDD
+496 GVSD
-506 GSVHVSGTASEQSDS
+506 GT
-521 NTMNFENFS
+521 
-530 LPPGNYRMIAPAQ
+530 
-543 SGVKTSFV
+543 
-551 VKKASTGTNFWY
+551 
-563 NSINNITIESGDVPQ
+563 
-578 YFYVAV
+578 
-584 DAGVVVDTTVYA
+584 
-596 FLSYG
+596 
-601 TDIPSADDY
+601 
-610 EPYIGATATL
+610 TATL
-620 DLPSTVYGGEVDLAT
+620 SLPSAVYGGEVDMAT
-635 GKGAET
+635 GEGVET
-641 WTYLAFDG
+641 VHGIVLDG
-649 TEDWESNNNSINNGL
+649 TELWSESNSGSTGL
-664 QYSLNCGVD
+664 EYFQYTVSD
-673 LPSIEQG
+673 AQRLPSSGGLVALARSSQKISHFAIGNPHSENV
-680 DNRICTHF
+680 DNAGWVYSTKSADYYGIRIRMSAC
-688 STSNFVY
+688 
-695 WNQMVTNN
+695 
-703 FATNAQ
+703 AD
-709 YIRVQSS
+709 ID
-716 ISTLEEWKA
+716 EWKA
-725 YLAAQVSAGTPVT
+725 YLAAQASAGTPVT
-738 IAYKLVTPQSIQATG
+738 IAYKLATPQPIQATG
-753 SQSLPSLP
+753 AQSLPSLS

-812 AEYSSGEKIASISVD
+812 AEHSSGEKIASISVD
-827 NQFTDIYMPVQSEDE
+827 NQFTDIYVPVQTEDE

-930 TPSFKTEGAVDV
+930 TPGFKTEGAVDV

-948 FYWNVIDETDSI
+948 FYWNVIDETDSVLI
-960 LVTISDSPNEELG
+960 TISDSPNEELG

-1139 PLDDGVNTAV
+1139 PLEDGTNTAV

-1163 GEITSPVYLSI
+1163 GEVVSPVYLSI

-1186 GRHDGSYLNNT
+1186 GRHDGSYLSNT

-1283 PSVVGSSDTQGI
+1283 PSVVGSSETQGI

-1313 SSGLLWFGSVAGSC
+1313 SSGSLGFGSAAGSC
-1327 FLYCWDAPSGTY
+1327 YVACGAAPSGAG
-1339 WGFAGAD
+1339 WACAGAD

>member
-1 MFIKVKNGELVNRP
+1 MFIKVKNGEVVNRP

-119 TYIKDNRDLIEQITT
+119 TYIRDNRDLIEQITT

-163 RQLAESRVSVDQLDS
+163 RQLAESKVSVNQLDS

-204 IGTVSTGE
+204 IGTVSTGD
-212 EGTNAAA
+212 EGTEAAA

-345 ATGAQGEIGPTPQ
+345 AAGAQGEIGPTPQ

-372 ASVTLGGTA
+372 ASVALGGTA

-390 PKGVDGD
+390 PKGADGD
-397 PSELIDDTVIAEDS
+397 PSELIDDTAIAEDS

-423 APIEFSG
+423 APIEFTG

-442 PIHVIVSWEP
+442 PIHTVMSWEP
-452 KQSGEGNPSP
+452 KQSGEGDPSP
-462 ENIRPIT
+462 DNVRPIV
-469 GLDEVTVQRS
+469 GLDEVMVTKCG
-479 EKNLMP
+479 KNLLNP
-485 YQKPSPSVYTD
+485 ENVTAISGSYGLT
-496 NGVTYTWNDD
+496 VTYEGENILHIVGKPNNASNGNWEFNVAETLDY
-506 GSVHVSGTASEQSDS
+506 SLSGKGLAVTVFNLSGNLTALSAYGLRTSTEKTIAINAYLD
-521 NTMNFENFS
+521 NTVTYDARIRLAVGAEN
-530 LPPGNYRMIAPAQ
+530 L
-543 SGVKTSFV
+543 
-551 VKKASTGTNFWY
+551 
-563 NSINNITIESGDVPQ
+563 
-578 YFYVAV
+578 
-584 DAGVVVDTTVYA
+584 TT
-596 FLSYG
+596 
-601 TDIPSADDY
+601 Y
-610 EPYIGATATL
+610 EPYTGATATL
-620 DLPSTVYGGEVDLAT
+620 DLPSTVYGGEVNLTT
-635 GKGAET
+635 GEGVET
-641 WTYLAFDG
+641 VHGIVLDG
-649 TEDWESNNNSINNGL
+649 TEPWVMNNSPNTELSYFNYTQKEVSFIPSSKEDIAAAKLSQKISHFAIGNA
-664 QYSLNCGVD
+664 YSENVDNSGWVYTVGDASYYGV
-673 LPSIEQG
+673 
-680 DNRICTHF
+680 
-688 STSNFVY
+688 
-695 WNQMVTNN
+695 
-703 FATNAQ
+703 
-709 YIRVQSS
+709 RVRMSACADVS
-716 ISTLEEWKA
+716 EWKA
-725 YLAAQVSAGTPVT
+725 YLAAQASAGTPVT
-738 IAYKLVTPQSIQATG
+738 IAYKLATPQPIQATG
-753 SQSLPSLP
+753 AQSLSSLP

-930 TPSFKTEGAVDV
+930 TPGFKTEGAVDV

-948 FYWNVIDETDSI
+948 FYWNVIDETDSVLI
-960 LVTISDSPNEELG
+960 TISDSPNEELG

-1057 SQALFKGHTAY
+1057 SQTLFSGHTAY

-1139 PLDDGVNTAV
+1139 PLEDGTNTAV

-1186 GRHDGSYLNNT
+1186 GRHDGSYLSNT

-1210 LIGAYEVASNV
+1210 LIGAYEVVSNV

-1283 PSVVGSSDTQGI
+1283 PSVVGSSNTQGI

-1313 SSGLLWFGSVAGSC
+1313 SSGSLGDGSGAGSC
-1327 FLYCWDAPSGTY
+1327 FLDCWSAPSGAA
-1339 WGFAGAD
+1339 WRCAGAD

>member
-82 SSVAHQDIRAAI
+82 SSVAHQDIRTAI

-163 RQLAESRVSVDQLDS
+163 RQLAESKVSVDQLDS

-219 TITGEVTDLKLNLT
+219 TITGEVTNLKLNLT

-273 SISGETPNLTLNLGI
+273 SIDGETPNLTLNLGI

-318 GADATAEITGTSPNL
+318 GANATAEITGTSPNL

-345 ATGAQGEIGPTPQ
+345 AIGAQGEIGPTPQ

-390 PKGVDGD
+390 PKGADGD
-397 PSELIDDTVIAEDS
+397 PSELIDDTVIAENS
-411 TWSSKKTYSSVL
+411 AWSSKKTYSSVL

-442 PIHVIVSWEP
+442 PIHAVVSWEP
-452 KQSGEGNPSP
+452 KQEGTGDPSP
-462 ENIRPIT
+462 ENVRHIT
-469 GLDEVTVQRS
+469 GMDEVKVTRS
-479 EKNLMP
+479 GVNL
-485 YQKPSPSVYTD
+485 YNADALVAIHGDADTYGY
-496 NGVTYTWNDD
+496 GVPADDLIIGKTYTISVNAPVFSFKISDHLNGYNSASGDNIVD
-506 GSVHVSGTASEQSDS
+506 GKHTFVMARNSNVPSDS
-521 NTMNFENFS
+521 QQYVLVGLDIAIRNLVSSPEQAKS
-530 LPPGNYRMIAPAQ
+530 LQI
-543 SGVKTSFV
+543 
-551 VKKASTGTNFWY
+551 
-563 NSINNITIESGDVPQ
+563 SICAGE
-578 YFYVAV
+578 
-584 DAGVVVDTTVYA
+584 DAM
-596 FLSYG
+596 
-601 TDIPSADDY
+601 PY
-610 EPYIGATATL
+610 EPYTGTTATL
-620 DLPSTVYGGEVDLAT
+620 DLPSPVYGGEVDLAT
-635 GKGAET
+635 GEGKRT
-641 WTYLAFDG
+641 IDVISLAVADM
-649 TEDWESNNNSINNGL
+649 NNSEEYPGWKNQQWIGDYVENTNQDSLFSNSGNYIISNVDGDKNLSFNAVGDIYFIGSVFGL
-664 QYSLNCGVD
+664 TQSQFKSQYPD
-673 LPSIEQG
+673 LVFQ
-680 DNRICTHF
+680 
-688 STSNFVY
+688 
-695 WNQMVTNN
+695 
-703 FATNAQ
+703 FAFKRLIPATF
-709 YIRVQSS
+709 
-716 ISTLEEWKA
+716 
-725 YLAAQVSAGTPVT
+725 
-738 IAYKLVTPQSIQATG
+738 QATG
-753 SQSLPSLP
+753 AQSLSSLP

-868 NSNPTT
+868 SSNPTT

-930 TPSFKTEGAVDV
+930 TPGFKTEGAVDV

-948 FYWNVIDETDSI
+948 FYWNVIDETDSVLI
-960 LVTISDSPNEELG
+960 TISDSPNEELG

-1057 SQALFKGHTAY
+1057 SQTLFSGHTAY

-1139 PLDDGVNTAV
+1139 PLEDGTNTAI

-1186 GRHDGSYLNNT
+1186 GRHDGSYLSNT

-1210 LIGAYEVASNV
+1210 LIGAYEIASNV

-1247 TIRSNWTKIGTI
+1247 TIRNNWTKIGTI

-1283 PSVVGSSDTQGI
+1283 PSVVGSSNTQGT

-1313 SSGLLWFGSVAGSC
+1313 SSGSLWNGSVAGSC
-1327 FLYCWDAPSGTY
+1327 CLDCWGAPSGASWY
-1339 WGFAGAD
+1339 CAGAD

>member
-1 MFIKVKNGELVNRP
+1 MFIKVKNGEVVNRP

-82 SSVAHQDIRAAI
+82 SSVAHQDIRTAI

-163 RQLAESRVSVDQLDS
+163 RQLAESKVSVDQLDS

-204 IGTVSTGE
+204 IGTVSTGD
-212 EGTNAAA
+212 EGTEAAA
-219 TITGEVTDLKLNLT
+219 TITGEVTNLKLNLT

-295 QGATG
+295 QG
-300 AAGQT
+300 
-305 PTISIGTV
+305 
-313 SSLGE
+313 
-318 GADATAEITGTSPNL
+318 
-333 TLNLGIPVGATG
+333 
-345 ATGAQGEIGPTPQ
+345 EIGPAGATPQ

-390 PKGVDGD
+390 PKGADGD
-397 PSELIDDTVIAEDS
+397 PSELIDDTVIAENS
-411 TWSSKKTYSSVL
+411 AWSSKKTYSSVL
-423 APIEFSG
+423 APVEFSG

-442 PIHVIVSWEP
+442 PIHAVVSWSPRQEG
-452 KQSGEGNPSP
+452 SGDPSP
-462 ENIRPIT
+462 DNVREIDGIESIFIERLANANILNVNAAADAYNQYFADSYSISNDGVIT
-469 GLDEVTVQRS
+469 SNNDIGASWDNMSTIYDFYMPAGEWALCCDGANPDIQLGNKNGIQYRLYNANKTKISLEIPQRFS
-479 EKNLMP
+479 IKFLNALGIYPAEIGHVWIEP
-485 YQKPSPSVYTD
+485 YTD
-496 NGVTYTWNDD
+496 NPV
-506 GSVHVSGTASEQSDS
+506 
-521 NTMNFENFS
+521 
-530 LPPGNYRMIAPAQ
+530 YRPY
-543 SGVKTSFV
+543 
-551 VKKASTGTNFWY
+551 TGT
-563 NSINNITIESGDVPQ
+563 
-578 YFYVAV
+578 
-584 DAGVVVDTTVYA
+584 
-596 FLSYG
+596 
-601 TDIPSADDY
+601 
-610 EPYIGATATL
+610 TATL

-635 GKGAET
+635 GRGMET
-641 WTYLAFDG
+641 WAYLAFDG
-649 TEDWESNNNSINNGL
+649 AEDWESHNNSINNGL
-664 QYSLNCGVD
+664 QYALNCGVD

-695 WNQMVTNN
+695 WNQMGTNN
-703 FATNAQ
+703 FATSAQ

-725 YLAAQVSAGTPVT
+725 YLAAQASAGTPVT
-738 IAYKLVTPQSIQATG
+738 IAYKLATPQPIQATG
-753 SQSLPSLP
+753 AQSLSSLS

-930 TPSFKTEGAVDV
+930 TPGFKTEGAVDV

-948 FYWNVIDETDSI
+948 FYWNVIDETDSVLI
-960 LVTISDSPNEELG
+960 TISDSPNEELG

-1002 DGKLYSQPNKPVANF
+1002 DDKLYSQPNKPVANF

-1057 SQALFKGHTAY
+1057 SQTLFSGHTAY

-1112 TSDLNIDRGQTTMRA
+1112 TSDLNFDRGQTTMRA
-1127 YTPTISRITSIE
+1127 YTPTISRITNIE
-1139 PLDDGVNTAV
+1139 PLEDGTNTAI

-1186 GRHDGSYLNNT
+1186 GRHDGSYLSNT

-1221 IMEFEEDKTTS
+1221 IMEFEEDKTIS

-1283 PSVVGSSDTQGI
+1283 PSVVGSSNTQGT
-1295 GDRCYRGGATAT
+1295 GDRCYKGGATAT

-1313 SSGLLWFGSVAGSC
+1313 SSGSLWNGSSAGSC
-1327 FLYCWDAPSGTY
+1327 YLDCWSAPS
-1339 WGFAGAD
+1339 WAAWDCAGAD

>member
-1 MFIKVKNGELVNRP
+1 MFIKVKNGEVVNRP

-36 FGSVAVV
+36 FGSVALV

-55 DLGWLSLSS
+55 EMGWISLSS
-64 DESSSAGDM
+64 DESSLVGDM

-82 SSVAHQDIRAAI
+82 SALAHQDIRSTV
-94 SSLDNRLTTLV
+94 SSLDSRLTALL

-119 TYIKDNRDLIEQITT
+119 AYIKDNRELIEQITT

-145 LTTAVANRP
+145 LETSVATKV
-154 LSANQGVAL
+154 LSANQGVIL
-163 RQLAESRVSVDQLDS
+163 RQLTESKVDTAQLNS
-178 AVQSALNTAKESG
+178 AVEAALATAKESG

-219 TITGEVTDLKLNLT
+219 TITGDVNDLKLNLT

-240 AQGATGDTGAT
+240 AQGATG
-251 GATPN
+251 
-256 ITIGNV
+256 
-262 ETLGEGESATA
+262 
-273 SISGETPNLTLNLGI
+273 
-288 PVGATGA
+288 
-295 QGATG
+295 
-300 AAGQT
+300 QT

-318 GADATAEITGTSPNL
+318 GESATAEITGTSPNL

-345 ATGAQGEIGPTPQ
+345 AQGETGSTGATGATPQ

-372 ASVTLGGTA
+372 ASVTLDGTA
-381 AEPTLSFGI
+381 AEPTLNFGI
-390 PKGVDGD
+390 PKGADGD

-411 TWSSKKTYSSVL
+411 AWSSEKVYNSVL
-423 APIEFSG
+423 APVEFSG
-430 NPVTFEGRKEGS
+430 NPVTFESRKEGA
-442 PIHVIVSWEP
+442 PIHIVVSWEP
-452 KQSGEGNPSP
+452 KQEGEGDPSP
-462 ENIRPIT
+462 DNVRPIS
-469 GLDEVTVQRS
+469 GLDSVQVTRRGV
-479 EKNLMP
+479 NL
-485 YQKPSPSVYTD
+485 YNADALVAIYGDADTYGY
-496 NGVTYTWNDD
+496 GVPADDLVIGETYTI
-506 GSVHVSGTASEQSDS
+506 SVNTPVFSFKIRDYKSG
-521 NTMNFENFS
+521 
-530 LPPGNYRMIAPAQ
+530 
-543 SGVKTSFV
+543 
-551 VKKASTGTNFWY
+551 Y
-563 NSINNITIESGDVPQ
+563 NSANAD
-578 YFYVAV
+578 AV
-584 DAGVVVDTTVYA
+584 
-596 FLSYG
+596 
-601 TDIPSADDY
+601 TDGKRTFVMARNSNIPSHSQQYILVALGADLTNLVSSPEQAKSLQISICAGEDAMPY
-610 EPYIGATATL
+610 EPYTGTAATL
-620 DLPSTVYGGEVDLAT
+620 SLPSTVYGGEVDVETGEGSDEWEFVEFDGSEDELWVKVVHSSGRVYFQIDITPHGLILDPTQATWKCNRLVSYVYNYSDIEFPEYSIGFMSTRNTCAIVLENESMLSVDEFKAWLAENPVTVCYKLAT
-635 GKGAET
+635 
-641 WTYLAFDG
+641 
-649 TEDWESNNNSINNGL
+649 
-664 QYSLNCGVD
+664 
-673 LPSIEQG
+673 
-680 DNRICTHF
+680 
-688 STSNFVY
+688 
-695 WNQMVTNN
+695 
-703 FATNAQ
+703 
-709 YIRVQSS
+709 
-716 ISTLEEWKA
+716 
-725 YLAAQVSAGTPVT
+725 
-738 IAYKLVTPQSIQATG
+738 PQPIQATG
-753 SQSLPSLP
+753 AQPLSTLS
-761 GTNTLITNGD
+761 GNNTIATNADTL
-771 SITAAEMVSPTDTS
+771 TAAEMVYPTDTS

-853 MRRTGKIYQTRLYKF
+853 MRRTGKVYQTRLYKF

-920 GTAYPVAIEG
+920 GTAYPIAIEG
-930 TPSFKTEGAVDV
+930 TPEFKTEGAVDV

-948 FYWNVIDETDSI
+948 FYWNVIDEADSI
-960 LVTISDSPNEELG
+960 LITISDSPNEELG

-987 LPWCIGSAYHSSLGE
+987 LPWCIGSAYPSSLGE
-1002 DGKLYSQPNKPVANF
+1002 DGKLYSQPNKPLANF

-1040 RSMFQIIF
+1040 RSTFQIIF

-1057 SQALFKGHTAY
+1057 SQTLFKGHTAY
-1068 SYQYAASI
+1068 SYQYPASI
-1076 ERAENGNYFPV
+1076 ERAENDNYFPV
-1087 TNEQAANLLVGSGVY
+1087 TNEQAANLVVGSGVY

-1112 TSDLNIDRGQTTMRA
+1112 TDLNIDRGQTTMHA
-1127 YTPTISRITSIE
+1127 YTSTISRITSIE
-1139 PLDDGVNTAV
+1139 PLDDGTNTAV
-1149 YVDCDPF
+1149 YVDCNPF

-1163 GEITSPVYLSI
+1163 GEVISPVYLSI

-1186 GRHDGSYLNNT
+1186 GRHDGSYLSNT
-1197 NGKTPYRVQGREY
+1197 NGKMPYRVQGREY
-1210 LIGAYEVASNV
+1210 LLGAYEIASNV

-1232 VYVAPKGATITNDIA
+1232 VYVAPKGATITNDIT

-1274 INTSVAGWY
+1274 INTSVASWY
-1283 PSVVGSSDTQGI
+1283 PSVVGSSESQGI
-1295 GDRCYRGGATAT
+1295 GDRCYRGGATAA

-1313 SSGLLWFGSVAGSC
+1313 SSGYLGYGSAAGSC
-1327 FLYCWDAPSGTY
+1327 SLDCGGAPSGAH
-1339 WGFAGAD
+1339 WGFVGAD

>member
-1 MFIKVKNGELVNRP
+1 MFIKVKNGEVVNRP

-119 TYIKDNRDLIEQITT
+119 TYIRDNRDLIEQITT

-163 RQLAESRVSVDQLDS
+163 RQLAESKVSVSQLDS

-204 IGTVSTGE
+204 IGTVSTGD
-212 EGTNAAA
+212 EGTGAAA

-318 GADATAEITGTSPNL
+318 GANATAEITGTSPNL

-390 PKGVDGD
+390 PKGADGD
-397 PSELIDDTVIAEDS
+397 PSELIDDTVIAENS
-411 TWSSKKTYSSVL
+411 AWSSKKTYSSVL

-442 PIHVIVSWEP
+442 PVHAVVSWAP
-452 KQSGEGNPSP
+452 RQSGEGDPSP

-469 GLDEVTVQRS
+469 GLDEVTVTLS
-479 EKNLMP
+479 
-485 YQKPSPSVYTD
+485 D
-496 NGVTYTWNDD
+496 GVSD
-506 GSVHVSGTASEQSDS
+506 GT
-521 NTMNFENFS
+521 
-530 LPPGNYRMIAPAQ
+530 
-543 SGVKTSFV
+543 
-551 VKKASTGTNFWY
+551 
-563 NSINNITIESGDVPQ
+563 
-578 YFYVAV
+578 
-584 DAGVVVDTTVYA
+584 
-596 FLSYG
+596 
-601 TDIPSADDY
+601 
-610 EPYIGATATL
+610 TATL
-620 DLPSTVYGGEVDLAT
+620 DLPSTVYGGEVDLVA
-635 GKGAET
+635 GEGVET
-641 WTYLAFDG
+641 VHGIVLDG
-649 TEDWESNNNSINNGL
+649 TELWSESNSGSTGL
-664 QYSLNCGVD
+664 EYFQYTVSD
-673 LPSIEQG
+673 AQRLPSSGGLVALARSSQKISHFAIGNPHSENV
-680 DNRICTHF
+680 DNAGWVYSTESANYYGIRIRM
-688 STSNFVY
+688 STCADVS
-695 WNQMVTNN
+695 
-703 FATNAQ
+703 
-709 YIRVQSS
+709 
-716 ISTLEEWKA
+716 EWKA
-725 YLAAQVSAGTPVT
+725 YLAAQASAGTPVT
-738 IAYKLVTPQSIQATG
+738 IVYKLATPQPIQATG
-753 SQSLPSLP
+753 AQSLPSLS

-812 AEYSSGEKIASISVD
+812 AEHSSGEKIASISVD
-827 NQFTDIYMPVQSEDE
+827 NQFTDIYVPVQTEDE

-930 TPSFKTEGAVDV
+930 TPGFKTEGAVDV

-948 FYWNVIDETDSI
+948 FYWNVIDETDSVLI
-960 LVTISDSPNEELG
+960 TISDSPNEELG

-1057 SQALFKGHTAY
+1057 SQTLFSGHTAY

-1139 PLDDGVNTAV
+1139 PLEDGTNTAI

-1186 GRHDGSYLNNT
+1186 GRHDGSYLSNT

-1283 PSVVGSSDTQGI
+1283 PSVVGSSNTQGI

-1313 SSGLLWFGSVAGSC
+1313 SSGSLWSGSAAGSC
-1327 FLYCWDAPSGTY
+1327 FLDCGLAPSWSAWY
-1339 WGFAGAD
+1339 FAGAD